1 MKRRILS
8 LALCLALLCTA
19 IPSAAAVGNFSGVA
33 NWFEPSLRE
42 MQELDLLPASF
53 DGMNLSEN
61 ITRGEMCELAVYAF
75 ERITG
80 YAIEPWSYVYF
91 SDTQDEYV
99 VKAFELGIVNGY
111 PDGTFRPD
119 VLLTRQEFFQIIENF
134 CNAAAFRPYGSSSY
148 LDPFVDGSAVA
159 DWAAEAAQICVQYG
173 YVNGKANADGTYL
186 DPTGNT
192 SRQEAMAM
200 FLRAYKSLNEYYY
213 YILNATVVVDDT
225 AQQPDNDVDTNI
237 STTDVN
243 KQMKVTSTGL
253 NIRSKASTNGTVL
266 GTVKKG
272 TVLTVTGLCTNGW
285 VRVDYQGMVGYASG
299 DYVADVDADI
309 PDEPYDEPYEEEDE
323 PEYEEPDDTIDTDIY
338 VPVGSG
344 AVDIANFA
352 MEFVGYPYVYGA
364 ESPSQGF
371 DCSGL
376 VYYCFGEFGIKL
388 KRTADDQMNHNGTA
402 VSKDSLQVGDLV
414 FFGYGG
420 YADHVGIYIG
430 NNNFVHAAN
439 PSSGVRVSSMDETYY
454 RNKYIGA
461 RRIDTN

>member
-1 MKRRILS
+1 MKRRIVS
-8 LALCLALLCTA
+8 LALCLVLLCTA
-19 IPSAAAVGNFSGVA
+19 IPSVSAAGNFSGVA
-33 NWFEPSLRE
+33 DWFEPSLRE

-53 DGMNLSEN
+53 DGMNLSQN

-80 YAIEPWSYVYF
+80 YSIEPWSYAYF

-111 PDGTFRPD
+111 PDGTFQPD

-134 CNAAAFRPYGSSSY
+134 CNAAAFRPYGTSSY
-148 LDPFVDGSAVA
+148 LDSFADGGTVA

-173 YVNGKANADGTYL
+173 YVNGKANDDGTYL

-213 YILNATVVVDDT
+213 YILNATVVVDDST
-225 AQQPDNDVDTNI
+225 QEPSNDVDTNI
-237 STTDVN
+237 STTDVS
-243 KQMKVTSTGL
+243 KQMKVTSAGL
-253 NIRSKASTNGTVL
+253 NIRSKASTNGTIL

-285 VRVDYQGMVGYASG
+285 VRVDYQGMVGFVSG
-299 DYVADVDADI
+299 DYVVDADANM
-309 PDEPYDEPYEEEDE
+309 PDEPYENETP
-323 PEYEEPDDTIDTDIY
+323 PEQEEPDNNTDIY
-338 VPVGSG
+338 VPAGSG

-376 VYYCFGEFGIKL
+376 VYYCFGEFGISL
-388 KRTADDQMNHNGTA
+388 KRTADDQMNHNGTS
-402 VSKDSLQVGDLV
+402 VSKSDLQVGDLV

-454 RNKYIGA
+454 LNKYIGA
-461 RRIDTN
+461 RRISVN

>member
-1 MKRRILS
+1 MKQRILS
-8 LALCLALLCTA
+8 LALCLVLLCTA
-19 IPSAAAVGNFSGVA
+19 IPSASAVGNFSGVA
-33 NWFEPSLRE
+33 QWFEPSLRE
-42 MQELDLLPASF
+42 MQELDLLPASYEGF
-53 DGMNLSEN
+53 DLSQD

-80 YAIEPWSYVYF
+80 YSIIPYSMDYF
-91 SDTQDEYV
+91 SDTKDEFV
-99 VKAFELGIVNGY
+99 VKAFELGIVDGY
-111 PDGTFRPD
+111 PDGTFQPD
-119 VLLTRQEFFQIIENF
+119 ALLTRQEFFQIIENF
-134 CNAAAFRPYGSSSY
+134 CNSAAFRPDGGSSY
-148 LDPFVDGSAVA
+148 LASFADSEDVA
-159 DWAAEAAQICVQYG
+159 AWAAEAAQICVRYG
-173 YVNGKANADGTYL
+173 YVNGKADDDGLFL
-186 DPTGNT
+186 DPNGHT

-213 YILNATVVVDDT
+213 YILNAEVVVDEVII
-225 AQQPDNDVDTNI
+225 PDNVETGEN
-237 STTDVN
+237 TVVEDVN
-243 KQMKVTSTGL
+243 ITGVDKHMMVTSTGL
-253 NIRSKASTNGTVL
+253 NVRSSWSTNGEIL
-266 GTVKKG
+266 GTVSYG
-272 TVLTVTGLCTNGW
+272 TDLTVTGLCENGW
-285 VRVDYQGMVGYASG
+285 VQVLYQGQTGYVSG
-299 DYVADVDADI
+299 EYVADYEDVDHSASS
-309 PDEPYDEPYEEEDE
+309 E
-323 PEYEEPDDTIDTDIY
+323 
-338 VPVGSG
+338 

-402 VSKDSLQVGDLV
+402 VSRSNLQVGDLV

-454 RNKYIGA
+454 LNKYLGA
-461 RRIDTN
+461 RRISMD

>member
-1 MKRRILS
+1 MKRKIVS

-19 IPSAAAVGNFSGVA
+19 IPTASAAGNFSGVA
-33 NWFEPSLRE
+33 TWFEPSLRE
-42 MQELDLLPASF
+42 MQELDLLPNSF

-80 YAIEPWSYVYF
+80 YAIEPWSYEYF

-99 VKAFELGIVNGY
+99 VKAFELGIVDGY
-111 PDGTFRPD
+111 PDGTFQPD
-119 VLLTRQEFFQIIENF
+119 ALLTRQEFFQIIENF
-134 CNAAAFRPYGSSSY
+134 NNSASFRPYGDSSY
-148 LDPFVDGSAVA
+148 LSSFADNATVA
-159 DWAAEAAQICVQYG
+159 DWAADAASICVQYG
-173 YVNGKANADGTYL
+173 YVNGKPEADGTYL
-186 DPTGNT
+186 DPQGNT

-200 FLRAYKSLNEYYY
+200 FLRAYKGLNEYYY
-213 YILNATVVVDDT
+213 YILNAQVVVEEVP
-225 AQQPDNDVDTNI
+225 QQPENVETGEDVVVE
-237 STTDVN
+237 DVYITGVD
-243 KQMKVTSTGL
+243 KHKMVTGAGL
-253 NIRSKASTNGTVL
+253 NIRSSWSTNGKIL
-266 GTVKKG
+266 GTVNYG
-272 TVLTVTGLCTNGW
+272 TDLTVTGLCENGW
-285 VRVDYQGMVGYASG
+285 VRVEYQGQTGYVSG
-299 DYVADVDADI
+299 DYVAD
-309 PDEPYDEPYEEEDE
+309 YEEVE
-323 PEYEEPDDTIDTDIY
+323 T
-338 VPVGSG
+338 PVGSG

-376 VYYCFGEFGIKL
+376 VYYCFGQYGISL
-388 KRTADDQMNHNGTA
+388 KRTADDQMNYNGTA
-402 VSKDSLQVGDLV
+402 VSKANLQVGDLV

-454 RNKYIGA
+454 LNKYLGA